1 VPTFTVRRLFAATLA
16 VASAFTVFTLIP
28 TAAASADPNGND
40 WARIR
45 MCESS
50 GNYRIVDGTGTHFG
64 AYQFDQG
71 TWNSVRGA
79 GRPDLAS
86 PAEQDYRAL
95 YLYRLRGWQPW
106 QCADASHLN
115 LRNDVDGARGRIPTY
130 AQSAYMGGG
139 GPVGP
144 PVSTPPPAQVPP
156 PPPSLPPFPPI
167 NFVIPPRGS
176 GALVEPEIP
185 ILTIPSGACSPVL
198 TLWQQ
203 QMNSFGYHLATT
215 GCNSSATQAAAHDL
229 QYANGIRQTNS
240 IGPLTLVASFLG
252 RKPR

>member
-1 VPTFTVRRLFAATLA
+1 MPTFTVRRLFAAALA

-28 TAAASADPNGND
+28 TAAASADPSGND

-50 GNYRIVDGTGTHFG
+50 GNYRIIDGTGTHFG

-71 TWNSVRGA
+71 TWNSVGGRN
-79 GRPDLAS
+79 RPDQAS

-115 LRNDVDGARGRIPTY
+115 LRNDGDGARGRIPTY

-144 PVSTPPPAQVPP
+144 PVSTPPPSSGS
-156 PPPSLPPFPPI
+156 PSAALAAAISTDQLRHPAARFRCRCRARDPHPHHPLWGMLPSADPMAAADEQLRLPP
-167 NFVIPPRGS
+167 RDYR
-176 GALVEPEIP
+176 L
-185 ILTIPSGACSPVL
+185 
-198 TLWQQ
+198 
-203 QMNSFGYHLATT
+203 
-215 GCNSSATQAAAHDL
+215 
-229 QYANGIRQTNS
+229 
-240 IGPLTLVASFLG
+240 
-252 RKPR
+252 